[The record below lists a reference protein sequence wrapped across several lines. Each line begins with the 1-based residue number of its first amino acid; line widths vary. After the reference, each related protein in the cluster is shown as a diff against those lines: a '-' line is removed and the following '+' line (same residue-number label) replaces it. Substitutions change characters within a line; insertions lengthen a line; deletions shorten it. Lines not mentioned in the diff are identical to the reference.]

1 MSEGV
6 RSMNRD
12 VKMLAATLF
21 RLEGLADSRYQFRVL
36 KLRERIPDDNLRPI
50 RMQRWADLLWRH
62 ILRCAVY
69 PTTKYRFPG
78 FLIPAENAP
87 SNSIELRD
95 VPDRIYHIDVS
106 DKVVEISIEEAEDV
120 ERELVCR
127 MLERIF
133 TDKLRS
139 LENMFWRAEWTL
151 FFLQEPENKNIPDD
165 IVNAYRG
172 YKFGVVLIEDKP
184 YLAVD
189 VRTRYIGRKSLSEYT
204 DSDRGEILSKHLD
217 LQVPIRDRSSFI
229 RDNGTI
235 KIPCRYAGETESTV
249 ANCIIEGSDKTVLQ
263 YYYERYPDLK
273 INPNDRAVFVQD
285 RIGGD
290 RSIPV
295 PESRLFPVFT
305 TEYEGVKRC
314 SVKPQMTP
322 KERIDNIKKFLDY
335 FTDINYGDT
344 HIEIEKGPLI
354 KERTVFVP
362 PSLEFG
368 NSEILTPFPRGI
380 PPKASGMFDAGI
392 VRFGSKKI
400 ALLYNAG
407 SYSREPLPGIVLL
420 YPDTI
425 DRPTRETFLKDLKQE
440 IRLQTRQTMNILQQ
454 RAYRTGGGERMGT
467 SLLRL
472 ATEVKNSHPNCL
484 ALIILWD
491 RFYKRV
497 HTELKETIHPM
508 FSQCV
513 SEKTVKQIC
522 NKYNPQRAKSQLRNL
537 VLAILTEVGIKPWVL
552 AEPLHYDLYIGIDT
566 LYGHICYHF
575 LYGTGGRF
583 IRTELGHAIARGR
596 MQEAIKKPEIQ
607 GRLIEN
613 IRRIVE
619 EGFEIKSI
627 VIHRDGR
634 WWQSESDGLRAA
646 MGYLKS
652 NNILPSDIKYS
663 VVEIRKVHKPIKLF
677 TKAKSYPYFQNP
689 LPGTYL
695 VLNPNDVILTT
706 TGRPG
711 EWDTPDGRTARTIL
725 LKVVETIGGD
735 FDAVKIA
742 EDAYRL
748 THLNWS
754 APDIEINL
762 PVTIR
767 WTDEALRETFRPPAE
782 ESEEIEEFEKDE
794 KSAEEILEDLNEGF
808 K

>member
-1 MSEGV
+1 
-6 RSMNRD
+6 MNRD

-21 RLEGLADSRYQFRVL
+21 RLEGLADSRYRFRVL

-50 RMQRWADLLWRH
+50 RIQRWADRLWRH
-62 ILRCAVY
+62 ILRCPVY
-69 PTTKYRFPG
+69 PTTKYGFPG
-78 FLIPAENAP
+78 FLIPAENTP

-95 VPDRIYHIDVS
+95 VPDRIYHIDTS
-106 DKVVEISIEEAEDV
+106 DKVIEISIKEAKDV

-139 LENMFWRAEWTL
+139 LENIFWRAEWTL

-172 YKFGVVLIEDKP
+172 YKFGVVLIGDKP

-204 DSDRGEILSKHLD
+204 DSDREGVLSKHLD
-217 LQVPIRDRSSFI
+217 LQVPIKDRSSFI
-229 RDNGTI
+229 RDNGAI
-235 KIPCRYAGETESTV
+235 KIPCRYAGETGSTI

-263 YYYERYPDLK
+263 YYYERYPNLEID
-273 INPNDRAVFVQD
+273 PNDRAVFVQD
-285 RIGGD
+285 RIEEY
-290 RSIPV
+290 RTIPV

-305 TEYEGVKRC
+305 TEYEGVKQC

-335 FTDINYGDT
+335 FTDVSYGDT
-344 HIEIEKGPLI
+344 PIEIEKEPLT

-362 PSLEFG
+362 PRLEFG
-368 NSEILTPFPRGI
+368 NGEILTPFLKRI
-380 PPKASGMFDAGI
+380 PHKASDKFDTGI
-392 VRFGSKKI
+392 VRFGSKKV

-407 SYSREPLPGIVLL
+407 PYSRDPLPGIVLL

-454 RAYRTGGGERMGT
+454 RVYRTGKGERMGT

-484 ALIILWD
+484 ALIILWN

-497 HTELKETIHPM
+497 HTDLKKTIHPM

-522 NKYNPQRAKSQLRNL
+522 NKYNPQRARSQLRNL

-552 AEPLHYDLYIGIDT
+552 ADPLHYDLYIGIDT

-575 LYGTGGRF
+575 LGPG
-583 IRTELGHAIARGR
+583 
-596 MQEAIKKPEIQ
+596 
-607 GRLIEN
+607 
-613 IRRIVE
+613 V
-619 EGFEIKSI
+619 
-627 VIHRDGR
+627 
-634 WWQSESDGLRAA
+634 GL
-646 MGYLKS
+646 
-652 NNILPSDIKYS
+652 
-663 VVEIRKVHKPIKLF
+663 
-677 TKAKSYPYFQNP
+677 
-689 LPGTYL
+689 
-695 VLNPNDVILTT
+695 
-706 TGRPG
+706 
-711 EWDTPDGRTARTIL
+711 
-725 LKVVETIGGD
+725 
-735 FDAVKIA
+735 
-742 EDAYRL
+742 
-748 THLNWS
+748 
-754 APDIEINL
+754 
-762 PVTIR
+762 
-767 WTDEALRETFRPPAE
+767 
-782 ESEEIEEFEKDE
+782 
-794 KSAEEILEDLNEGF
+794 
-808 K
+808 